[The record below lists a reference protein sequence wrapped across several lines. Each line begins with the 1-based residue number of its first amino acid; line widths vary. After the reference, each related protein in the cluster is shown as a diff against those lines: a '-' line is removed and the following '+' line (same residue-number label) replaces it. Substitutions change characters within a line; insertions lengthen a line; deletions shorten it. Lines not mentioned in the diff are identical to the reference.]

1 MASERNSPERFKK
14 IVHKHTNTIKA
25 IAANFYVPNTYQF
38 NELVTDLTTHL
49 WLLYRDVLPEKE
61 IYAENALVYSVLRNK
76 ALNIVR
82 NEQRYQKHFI
92 YNIDLSELSDNPD
105 SLDSLDT
112 PEHHPDTEQFYRLIT
127 RLDEKDQEMIY
138 MYLDGIPIK
147 EIADLNNKSLLHT
160 YQHLHYLRKKLRTM
174 NKTNHK

>member
-25 IAANFYVPNTYQF
+25 IAANFYAPDTYQF

-61 IYAENALVYSVLRNK
+61 IHAENALVYSVLRNK
-76 ALNIVR
+76 AINIVR
-82 NEQRYQKHFI
+82 DEQRYQKHFI
-92 YNIDLSELSDNPD
+92 YNTDLSELSDSP
-105 SLDSLDT
+105 DT